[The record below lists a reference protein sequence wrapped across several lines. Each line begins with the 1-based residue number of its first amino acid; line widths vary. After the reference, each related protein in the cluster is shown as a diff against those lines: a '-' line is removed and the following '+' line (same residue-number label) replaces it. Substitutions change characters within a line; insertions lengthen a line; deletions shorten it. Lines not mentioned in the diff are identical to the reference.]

1 MGRVLI
7 QHVAW
12 VLSPVLKKLTGVA
25 YNCSPNT
32 WEVGTGKVQGQPWL
46 HCVSEASLCYMTP
59 CVKNPKQNKKNRIY
73 NLSLFVRYR
82 EIINRNLYNS
92 KHNIIEDLIWMTFK
106 LMIMFANPTLK
117 KKNPRLYGG

>member
-1 MGRVLI
+1 MLHDTLC
-7 QHVAW
+7 QK
-12 VLSPVLKKLTGVA
+12 PKTKPKK
-25 YNCSPNT
+25 
-32 WEVGTGKVQGQPWL
+32 
-46 HCVSEASLCYMTP
+46 
-59 CVKNPKQNKKNRIY
+59 RIY